1 MTKVIIYP
9 NASGGLVLVI
19 PAPDC
24 GLTIEQIAAKDVPTG
39 VPYKILDKSETPE
52 DHLFFDAWEADF
64 STYDG
69 LGQDYGVGSLNAVV
83 SWGSDNLPVLRVE
96 ETTQ

>member
-19 PAPDC
+19 PALDC

-39 VPYKILDKSETPE
+39 VPYKILDKNEIPE

-69 LGQDYGVGSLNAVV
+69 FGQDYGVGSLNAVV
-83 SWGSDNLPVLRVE
+83 GWGPDNLPVLRVE